1 VITGTV
7 FFTDF
12 ILIASEFGR
21 TPMPM
26 KFKYHLYPLTYEQRI
41 VLEYLLLSEME
52 KQAWFGIVFLELWK
66 TEGII
71 CIQ

>member
-1 VITGTV
+1 
-7 FFTDF
+7 
-12 ILIASEFGR
+12 
-21 TPMPM
+21 MPM